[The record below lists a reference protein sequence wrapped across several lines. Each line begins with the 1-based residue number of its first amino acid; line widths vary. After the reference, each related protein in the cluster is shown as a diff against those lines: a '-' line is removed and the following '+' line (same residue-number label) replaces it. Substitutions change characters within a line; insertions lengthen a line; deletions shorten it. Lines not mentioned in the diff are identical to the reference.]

1 MNSNRERLAWA
12 ILLLSFALC
21 VGLVVGV
28 PLGVRHVLRVACV
41 SQPATLEPQRGTPTV
56 QRRGRGEIF
65 ALIGPTWDVPPGT
78 VVTTDNSAQVL
89 LTLYAPGD
97 ATAAVAAVQIYGDTK
112 TTLTSARSPRFGLS
126 PLPHQVTLHIE
137 AGRMRVSVA
146 PAGGRNTVVMLHTPH
161 LNAELNEG
169 SYEIRVSPAVS
180 ELIAREG
187 NALVTSN
194 DGGAVIL
201 TSSQRTSARVGGTTL
216 QVLPAERNLVQNGS
230 FNHPLEEGWDDYSE
244 SQQPPGGSVEVGDVA
259 GRLTARLHRSGSG
272 WAEVGIKQTINYD
285 VRDFTSLVLHL
296 NVQVAEQS
304 LAGCGSLGT
313 ECPIMVRIDY
323 KDIYGTDR
331 SWYHGF
337 YSQDHIPPD
346 RLYDYEQQIP
356 FRTWVTFDSENLVE
370 TFEEPP
376 ALVKAVT
383 IYASG
388 HSFDALVTEIELLAQ
403 E

>member
-1 MNSNRERLAWA
+1 M
-12 ILLLSFALC
+12 
-21 VGLVVGV
+21 
-28 PLGVRHVLRVACV
+28 
-41 SQPATLEPQRGTPTV
+41 
-56 QRRGRGEIF
+56 
-65 ALIGPTWDVPPGT
+65 
-78 VVTTDNSAQVL
+78 
-89 LTLYAPGD
+89 
-97 ATAAVAAVQIYGDTK
+97 
-112 TTLTSARSPRFGLS
+112 
-126 PLPHQVTLHIE
+126 
-137 AGRMRVSVA
+137 
-146 PAGGRNTVVMLHTPH
+146 
-161 LNAELNEG
+161 
-169 SYEIRVSPAVS
+169 S